1 MLIAAILL
9 FAATSA
15 PPAEPAT
22 ACVPADAMLV
32 VAGHPPP
39 DRPGASSPASQPD
52 SQLLFE
58 QLLTIAGQLRIL
70 PPQARVAGDVA
81 ACMPL
86 LARYPYA
93 FALMDI
99 TARPLPAGG
108 HRLAG
113 MQAAIVFDTG
123 GDNRPL
129 VQRIR
134 QLLAAYTN
142 AELSRLETIA
152 SDGGTRYR
160 LVDSRLPDWCVIEWG
175 AMGRQFVVSIGRGA
189 FERILAVH
197 RGTSVPLANDPWY
210 RSACGLAR
218 IDRAYIECFLAA
230 ARLRLRLDE
239 AVAGRPREVM
249 QAIGADK
256 LDRSLLTV
264 SADARAVR
272 AHAIL
277 SVDGFDHDVVLSEVP
292 SADDPA
298 AAAVPPQARRFGYL
312 RQPLAVWVRGV
323 REAWLASQGP
333 ATSEVLRNGWRR
345 IESEYGFGAER
356 DLLAHLG
363 SRLIVHDYP
372 PHPLHIPLLWT
383 FLIETDGAEADV
395 RRAIDGM
402 MTAAQAALEAKA
414 ARESG
419 TGIAP
424 QLRRTGDGI
433 WYLQLGLAGPALA
446 VTPGWIVISFSPEA
460 VRENFSYVRAA
471 GSAATSRA
479 VDTGGP
485 GR

>member
-1 MLIAAILL
+1 
-9 FAATSA
+9 
-15 PPAEPAT
+15 
-22 ACVPADAMLV
+22 
-32 VAGHPPP
+32 
-39 DRPGASSPASQPD
+39 
-52 SQLLFE
+52 
-58 QLLTIAGQLRIL
+58 
-70 PPQARVAGDVA
+70 
-81 ACMPL
+81 
-86 LARYPYA
+86 A

-123 GDNRPL
+123 GDNRLL

-134 QLLAAYTN
+134 QLLATYTN
-142 AELSRLETIA
+142 AELSRLETLA

-175 AMGRQFVVSIGRGA
+175 AVGRQFVVSIGRGA
-189 FERILAVH
+189 FERILAV
-197 RGTSVPLANDPWY
+197 RSGASVPLANDPWY
-210 RSACGLAR
+210 RGACDLAR
-218 IDRAYIECFLAA
+218 IHRAYIECFLGA
-230 ARLRLRLDE
+230 ARLRSRLDE

-256 LDRSLLTV
+256 LDRSLFIV
-264 SADARAVR
+264 SADGRAVR

-277 SVDGFDHDVVLSEVP
+277 SVEGFDHDVVLSEVP

-298 AAAVPPQARRFGYL
+298 AVVVPPEARRFGYL
-312 RQPLAVWVRGV
+312 RQPLAVWVRGA
-323 REAWLASQGP
+323 RDAWLASQGP
-333 ATSEVLRNGWRR
+333 ATSEVLRNGWGR
-345 IESEYGFGAER
+345 IESEYGFHAER

-363 SRLIVHDYP
+363 SRLIIHDYP

-383 FLIETDGAEADV
+383 FLIETDDAEADI

-419 TGIAP
+419 TGLAP
-424 QLRRTGDGI
+424 QLRRTADGI
-433 WYLQLGLAGPALA
+433 WYVQLGLAGPALA
-446 VTPGWIVISFSPEA
+446 VTRGWIVVSFSPEA
-460 VRENFSYVRAA
+460 VRENLPRARA
-471 GSAATSRA
+471 GGAAATSRA
-479 VDTGGP
+479 VDTGAP